1 MTGFWRNGLALA
13 VALGLTAAPA
23 RAAEGDWEGLFLCTV
38 VAKGGEKAE
47 TSLTEIGEKKL
58 IAVSTYRGGRL
69 TEVYPRGFGVTRQ
82 CNMAGNVLV
91 CEIEGSM
98 TRDIVF
104 DRSSGK
110 LVNPRGFEDGYIEY
124 KCEPYTF

>member
-1 MTGFWRNGLALA
+1 MTGFWRNGFALL
-13 VALGLTAAPA
+13 VALGSTAAAA

-38 VAKGGEKAE
+38 VAKGGEEAE
-47 TSLTEIGEKKL
+47 TSGTEIGEKKL
-58 IAVSTYRGGRL
+58 IAVSTYRPARL
-69 TEVYPRGFGVTRQ
+69 TEVYPRGFGVTRE
-82 CNMAGNVLV
+82 CEMAGSVLV
-91 CEIEGSM
+91 CAIEGSM

-110 LVNPRGFEDGYIEY
+110 LVNPRGFEDGYIEH